1 MILPRTGTL
10 SGWKKGSWAP
20 VIMIIDLHIHSQSSD
35 GALTVEEIVKEAKL
49 RKIGFMSITD
59 HDSIDC
65 QEIAIDLA
73 GTAGIRYVSGVE
85 LNVTFSH
92 PKYNQGKP
100 VSLDFLGYQFDAKN
114 KELRDKLQQMA
125 NYREERAAKILRN
138 LNSEFEKEGIEKLT
152 KNDFKEI
159 QASVDGTLGRPH
171 IADYL
176 VKKRIVRTRQEA
188 FDRYLVRC
196 NVPKYPLYLEEASR
210 LVRNAGGKIVLAHP
224 NDPHGTSL
232 VALTKSLPEQTRII
246 EESMMA
252 HIDGVEC
259 WHSRSDAQTTN
270 HYVKFAK
277 EHGLIMTGG
286 SDCHQKPIIMGTVK
300 IPEYVADQFRP

>member
-1 MILPRTGTL
+1 
-10 SGWKKGSWAP
+10 
-20 VIMIIDLHIHSQSSD
+20 MIIDLHIHSNHSD
-35 GALTVEEIVKEAKL
+35 GALSVKEIVREAKL
-49 RKIGFMSITD
+49 RNIGFMSITD

-65 QEIAIDLA
+65 QQVAIDLA
-73 GTAGIRYVSGVE
+73 EKAGIHYVSGVE

-92 PKYNQGKP
+92 PRYREGKP
-100 VSLDFLGYQFDAKN
+100 ISLDFLGYQFDVNNNA
-114 KELRDKLQQMA
+114 LADKLRQMA
-125 NYREERAAKILRN
+125 EYREERAAKILRN
-138 LNSEFEKEGIEKLT
+138 LNAEFKKEGIQPLT
-152 KNDFKEI
+152 KRDFEEI

-171 IADYL
+171 IAEYL
-176 VKKRIVRTRQEA
+176 VKKGIVRNRQEA

-196 NVPKYPLYLEEASR
+196 NVPKFPLYLEEASR

-232 VALTKSLPEQTRII
+232 VTLTKSLLEQTQII

-259 WHSRSDAQTTN
+259 WHSRNDAQTTK

-277 EHGLIMTGG
+277 EHELIMTGG
-286 SDCHQKPIIMGTVK
+286 SDCHQKPIIMGTVGT
-300 IPEYVADQFRP
+300 PEYVADQFRP